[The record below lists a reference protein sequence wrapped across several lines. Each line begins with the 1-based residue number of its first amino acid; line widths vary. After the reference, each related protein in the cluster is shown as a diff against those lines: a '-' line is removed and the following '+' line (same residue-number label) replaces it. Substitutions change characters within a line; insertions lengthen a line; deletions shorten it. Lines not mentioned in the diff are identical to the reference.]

1 MIINSAAEL
10 RELTASYYANND
22 FSKISTLLEGVES
35 EVATTVG
42 LQSLSSLTD
51 PALLYAR
58 QAVAFMGT
66 MRFYRLNDLSHETSG
81 RKAKIDRENEARPF
95 EWQLAR
101 DERAHL
107 EEYYRALDRLIA
119 ALQDNAD
126 YQQTAVYQRIQ
137 ALVVKDAD
145 SLNYLTGLDPS
156 PWLFQRLVPFLWES
170 QLKVMKAYGE
180 GWDTLDEQSSEL
192 QHAAQMAVAL
202 GGVRL
207 MGSRMQLQSLPYG
220 LMRAVES
227 DGGGNGR
234 QQAGLGEL
242 QSYLQHMHEEYR
254 DWLNEMQDLRDKAS
268 GESFTHLQMPDNS
281 DGRKRFVR
289 V

>member
-1 MIINSAAEL
+1 M
-10 RELTASYYANND
+10 
-22 FSKISTLLEGVES
+22 
-35 EVATTVG
+35 
-42 LQSLSSLTD
+42 
-51 PALLYAR
+51 
-58 QAVAFMGT
+58 
-66 MRFYRLNDLSHETSG
+66 
-81 RKAKIDRENEARPF
+81 
-95 EWQLAR
+95 
-101 DERAHL
+101 
-107 EEYYRALDRLIA
+107 
-119 ALQDNAD
+119 
-126 YQQTAVYQRIQ
+126 
-137 ALVVKDAD
+137 
-145 SLNYLTGLDPS
+145 
-156 PWLFQRLVPFLWES
+156 PFLWES

-254 DWLNEMQDLRDKAS
+254 YWLNEMQDLRDKAS